1 MLRGRDLLEHVVKKR
16 MEMIDKEVELCYPGA
31 VTTFELLD
39 DGRARLT
46 IRWDDL
52 VIGEE
57 YFETA
62 TSWNKPERLTE
73 YRDVLVGNRKRLV
86 VLVPERHARSARLK
100 MLELNHW
107 WLFYYLV
114 FSYDHEGN
122 IKKVGRPMYCFPD
135 KGYV

>member
-1 MLRGRDLLEHVVKKR
+1 LDHVVKER
-16 MEMIDKEVELCYPGA
+16 IEMIAKEVEHCYPGA
-31 VTTFELLD
+31 ETTCSFIDE
-39 DGRARLT
+39 GRACLS
-46 IRWDDL
+46 IHWDER

-57 YFETA
+57 FVETA
-62 TSWNKPERLTE
+62 TSWNKPERLAE
-73 YRDVLVGNRKRLV
+73 YREVLAGNRKRLV

-135 KGYV
+135 MGYV